1 MTAHGRV
8 PFALW
13 LAAIAAALAAT
24 ASGMAAAGA
33 NGPWAVIAAGTAAV
47 SLVAALVGVSRWRE
61 LQAQLALMQR
71 RSEALAGE
79 RDHLQRAVQQ
89 QDMLEQELLQAKQAA
104 EAAAL
109 AKGEFLA
116 TMSHEI
122 RTPLNGILPMLDLIA
137 GGQLGTDQR
146 QMLATAT
153 VSSQQLLR
161 IVDDILDYS
170 RLEAKGLD
178 LEITTFNLRELL
190 EGIVQ
195 LMQRSA
201 EAKGLGVSLELDP
214 AVRLSVRGDPVR
226 LRQVLGNLMVNAIK
240 FTERGQIRVR
250 VTRQGE
256 TASQHQLRFEVID
269 TGIGIDGTLQA
280 RLFQSFSQADAST
293 TRIYG
298 GTGLGLA
305 ICKRIIDL
313 MQGSIGVSST
323 PRHGSTF
330 WFEIP
335 LLKVAGDLPAA
346 PVTTRALLVSEDPL
360 LVQRLQRVL
369 QHHDIRLHTVDSA
382 SATLDILRA
391 PVRPG
396 IEPDLAWVIADTHAL
411 RHGATALHRA
421 VLHDTRTP
429 APRLLWLQGDEPLAA
444 LLRENTCVLPRDA
457 GDVEL
462 HAVLR
467 PAVVSARP
475 APLLASVEPYSGPV
489 EAPQLGLRLL
499 LVEDNSVN
507 LLVAQ
512 RLLQVLGCTVTTAT
526 DGEQGLQQLQ
536 TRAFDL
542 VLMDC
547 QMPVLDGYSATRRWR
562 EQEAAQGRTRLPIVA
577 MTANAMAGDRERC
590 LQAGMDDYLSKPV
603 NRESLQACL
612 LRWQFTMEDNAADLR
627 NAPPL
632 PPVAPAA
639 APMLA
644 AAPTP
649 LPPPLPVLV
658 ADDGSDDGTPGVLDS
673 GVLDELQE
681 VIGAETAIIIGVFLE
696 DTPPLIR
703 QLQDASIAA
712 DLEKLR
718 ALAHS
723 LKSASANVGAMALS
737 VAARRIEHDARAGTL
752 ERPAVAVAL
761 LIAEYAR
768 ARLALA
774 GYQASVR
781 ATAAR

>member
-1 MTAHGRV
+1 M
-8 PFALW
+8 
-13 LAAIAAALAAT
+13 
-24 ASGMAAAGA
+24 
-33 NGPWAVIAAGTAAV
+33 
-47 SLVAALVGVSRWRE
+47 
-61 LQAQLALMQR
+61 LQ
-71 RSEALAGE
+71 
-79 RDHLQRAVQQ
+79 
-89 QDMLEQELLQAKQAA
+89 
-104 EAAAL
+104 
-109 AKGEFLA
+109 
-116 TMSHEI
+116 
-122 RTPLNGILPMLDLIA
+122 
-137 GGQLGTDQR
+137 
-146 QMLATAT
+146 TAT
-153 VSSQQLLR
+153 DSSQQLLR

-201 EAKGLGVSLELDP
+201 EAKGLAVSLELDP

-240 FTERGQIRVR
+240 FTERGQIRLR

-256 TASQHQLRFEVID
+256 TTSQHQLRFEVID

-313 MQGSIGVSST
+313 MHGNIGVSST
-323 PRHGSTF
+323 PRHGATF

-335 LLKVAGDLPAA
+335 LLKVVGDLPAA
-346 PVTTRALLVSEDPL
+346 PLTTRALLVSEDPL

-382 SATLDILRA
+382 SAALDILRA

-421 VLHDTRTP
+421 VLHDARTP
-429 APRLLWLQGDEPLAA
+429 APRLLWLQGDEQLAA
-444 LLRENTCVLPRDA
+444 LLRENTSVLPREA
-457 GDVEL
+457 GDVDL

-467 PAVVSARP
+467 PAVASARP

-489 EAPQLGLRLL
+489 DAPQLGLRLL

-526 DGEQGLQQLQ
+526 DGEQGLLQLQ

-562 EQEAAQGRTRLPIVA
+562 EQEAAEGRPRLPIVA

-612 LRWQFTMEDNAADLR
+612 LRWQLTMEDNAADAR
-627 NAPPL
+627 NT
-632 PPVAPAA
+632 
-639 APMLA
+639 
-644 AAPTP
+644 PTP
-649 LPPPLPVLV
+649 LPPPLPPLV
-658 ADDGSDDGTPGVLDS
+658 ADNGNDDVSPGVLDT

-681 VIGAETAIIIGVFLE
+681 VIGAETATIIAVFLE

-703 QLQDASIAA
+703 QLQDASVAA
-712 DLEKLR
+712 DLETLR

-774 GYQASVR
+774 GYQAGIG

>member
-24 ASGMAAAGA
+24 ASGMALAGA
-33 NGPWAVIAAGTAAV
+33 NGPWPLIATATATTAV
-47 SLVAALVGVSRWRE
+47 LAALLAVGRWRE
-61 LQAQLALMQR
+61 VQAQLVQGKR
-71 RSEALAGE
+71 RHDALASE
-79 RDHLQRAVQQ
+79 RDHLQRAMQQ

-137 GGQLGTDQR
+137 RGQLGSDQR

-201 EAKGLGVSLELDP
+201 EAKGLAVSLELDP

-240 FTERGQIRVR
+240 FTERGQIRLKVIR
-250 VTRQGE
+250 LGE
-256 TASQHQLRFEVID
+256 TSSQHQLRFEVID
-269 TGIGIDGTLQA
+269 TGIGIDGSQQA

-313 MQGSIGVSST
+313 MHGDIGVSST
-323 PRHGSTF
+323 PRHGATF

-335 LLKVAGDLPAA
+335 LLKVAGDLPAQPA
-346 PVTTRALLVSEDPL
+346 TTRALLVSEDPL
-360 LVQRLQRVL
+360 VVQRLQRVL

-382 SATLDILRA
+382 SAALDILRA

-421 VLHDTRTP
+421 VLHDTRSP
-429 APRLLWLQGDEPLAA
+429 APRLLWLQGEEPLAP
-444 LLRENTCVLPRDA
+444 LLRENTQALPRDT
-457 GDVEL
+457 DDTLL
-462 HAVLR
+462 HALLR
-467 PAVVSARP
+467 PAQVSARP
-475 APLLASVEPYSGPV
+475 APLLASVEPYSSPV

-499 LVEDNSVN
+499 LVEDNSTN

-512 RLLQVLGCTVTTAT
+512 RLLQVLGCTVATAT
-526 DGEQGLQQLQ
+526 DGEQGLRQLQ
-536 TRAFDL
+536 DHPFDL

-562 EQEAAQGRTRLPIVA
+562 ELEARQGRTRLPIVA

-612 LRWQFTMEDNAADLR
+612 LRWQFRMEDNAADAR
-627 NAPPL
+627 NARAAAPPADADAEAVATPPPL
-632 PPVAPAA
+632 PPS
-639 APMLA
+639 M
-644 AAPTP
+644 
-649 LPPPLPVLV
+649 PPEGSDEPSPPVLD
-658 ADDGSDDGTPGVLDS
+658 AE
-673 GVLDELQE
+673 VLDELQE
-681 VIGAETAIIIGVFLE
+681 VIGAETATIIGVFLE

-703 QLQDASIAA
+703 QLQDASVAA

-781 ATAAR
+781 AIAAR